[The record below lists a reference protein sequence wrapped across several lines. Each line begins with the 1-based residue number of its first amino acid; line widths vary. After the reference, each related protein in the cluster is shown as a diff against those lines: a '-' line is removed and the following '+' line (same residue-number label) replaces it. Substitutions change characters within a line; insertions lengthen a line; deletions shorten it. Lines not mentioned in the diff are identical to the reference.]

1 MHRLIVLI
9 VLLSLIAGGG
19 VATWSYLSRETEETT
34 VQADTSSGSP
44 ELFYATIPPIMV
56 SVVGEAKAEQFVTLR
71 LSIEVDD
78 LSGLSR
84 VQSVQQR
91 LKNAFIET
99 LYRTFAEEGTV
110 QGAALDLQK
119 VRRRLKNT
127 ADDVVGRG
135 VVRQVLILGITQ
147 RSL

>member
-1 MHRLIVLI
+1 MHRLIVLL
-9 VLLSLIAGGG
+9 VLLSLVAGGG
-19 VATWSYLSRETEETT
+19 VAAWWYLSRETEGAAT
-34 VQADTSSGSP
+34 QADQPSGSP
-44 ELFYATIPPIMV
+44 ELFYASIPPIMI
-56 SVVGEAKAEQFVTLR
+56 SVVGETKAEQFVTLR

-78 LSGLSR
+78 LAGLSR

-110 QGAALDLQK
+110 QGAALDLQR